1 MRTLVTGG
9 AGFIGSH
16 IVRRLLELGHA
27 VRVLDDF
34 STGSRDNLAEVSSD
48 VEITAGDVRDAD
60 ALERVANGCEVIF
73 HEAAIVSV
81 PYSIEHPMESH
92 AVNVVGTLNTLE
104 VARRVGA
111 RRVVFASSAA
121 VYGAEPTLP
130 KVESMLPAPI
140 SPYGVEKLTCEH
152 YLAAWAHLFGVE
164 TVALRYFNVFGPR
177 QDPSSPYS
185 GVISVF
191 VDRLLAGRGVTFFGD
206 GRQTRDF
213 VYAGDVAE
221 ANVLAAS
228 ARGVSGRVYNV
239 ACGRETSLLD
249 LATMIGDA
257 VGRPVVRTFEPARVG
272 DIARSSADIGRARD
286 ELGYAP
292 AVTVEEGLRRL
303 VAARRA

>member
-228 ARGVSGRVYNV
+228 ARGVSGRAYNV
-239 ACGRETSLLD
+239 ACGRETS
-249 LATMIGDA
+249 
-257 VGRPVVRTFEPARVG
+257 
-272 DIARSSADIGRARD
+272 
-286 ELGYAP
+286 
-292 AVTVEEGLRRL
+292 
-303 VAARRA
+303 

>member
-228 ARGVSGRVYNV
+228 ARGVSGRAYNV

>member
-16 IVRRLLELGHA
+16 IVRRLLALGHA